1 MGTIP
6 AKDLL
11 NKWKQNDLP
20 IEMVLGHLL
29 QHLVLTENQ
38 LKEDTLV
45 QRKQQTDIKQVSHE
59 LETVKAELSQLQ
71 RDMAQVLDHLSLES
85 KPPKRKRGRPP
96 KKKG

>member
-20 IEMVLGHLL
+20 IEMALGHLL

-38 LKEDTLV
+38 LKEATLV
-45 QRKQQTDIKQVSHE
+45 QRKQQTDIKQVNYE

-71 RDMAQVLDHLSLES
+71 RDMAQVLDHLGLES
-85 KPPKRKRGRPP
+85 KPPKRKRGRPR
-96 KKKG
+96 KKR